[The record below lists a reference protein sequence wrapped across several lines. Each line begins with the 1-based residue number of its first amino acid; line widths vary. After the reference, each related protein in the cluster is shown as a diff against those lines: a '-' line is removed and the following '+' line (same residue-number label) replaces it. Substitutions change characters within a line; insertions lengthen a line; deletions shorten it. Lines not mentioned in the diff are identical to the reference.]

1 MARAKCLVMVV
12 GPSGA
17 GKDTLINLAIAAMPN
32 QPRLLLAQRAVTRPP
47 GGAENHESLTEAE
60 FFEAE
65 RHGAFV
71 LSWRAH
77 GLSYGVR
84 PAELEGATDHP
95 QVVIASVS
103 RTVINE
109 GRTLMPNSRVV
120 LITAPRQLLEQR
132 LSARGREAALE
143 SRFERQD
150 LDALV
155 RETADL
161 VIENT
166 GTADQGAAQLRDF
179 LSALLAEFP
188 AMAT

>member
-1 MARAKCLVMVV
+1 MVA

-17 GKDTLINLAIAAMPN
+17 GKDTLINRAIAAMPD
-32 QPRLLLAQRAVTRPP
+32 QPGLLLARRAVTRPP

-60 FFEAE
+60 FSEAE
-65 RHGAFV
+65 RQGSFV

-77 GLSYGVR
+77 GLAYGIR
-84 PAELEGATDHP
+84 PAELEGTLDRP

-109 GRTLMPNSRVV
+109 GRTLIPNSRVV
-120 LITAPRQLLEQR
+120 LITAPRHLLEQR

-166 GTADQGAAQLRDF
+166 GKADEGAAQLRDF
-179 LSALLAEFP
+179 LSALLVEFP
-188 AMAT
+188 AMTI